1 MGDDLI
7 FAQKFTHTAVDGLTL
22 LAEMED
28 PRAAQDAAVVIDMM
42 TTVQR
47 GAKRLRARHIYS
59 GAQDVLSAL
68 HHDKDAVLKGRI
80 INLGGL
86 VTKYAR
92 GLDELLQAQN
102 AEQNIVSSTPSDK
115 WDIARETLNALLPT
129 ASTDHADM
137 LSRLMRAPVTVKSGL
152 ADQEAVSLN
161 ADVIP
166 FVKPEDLSVSLEKEL
181 AEEPSTK
188 DFSLEDSFSMSQP
201 SFSSAPKIEMSPSI
215 TLDAMMR
222 DVIADALSVARSVR
236 RTISVSYDM
245 GERAVSAESAENLRE
260 RMGLALSQII
270 RQSVTD
276 DRVGHIDVN
285 LAGEQLHIMAGTTA
299 IRVAITPAIQPT
311 SRARIT
317 DETEVSL
324 RAQLHA
330 LMDPIALNE
339 TVS

>member
-1 MGDDLI
+1 
-7 FAQKFTHTAVDGLTL
+7 
-22 LAEMED
+22 
-28 PRAAQDAAVVIDMM
+28 
-42 TTVQR
+42 
-47 GAKRLRARHIYS
+47 
-59 GAQDVLSAL
+59 
-68 HHDKDAVLKGRI
+68 
-80 INLGGL
+80 
-86 VTKYAR
+86 
-92 GLDELLQAQN
+92 
-102 AEQNIVSSTPSDK
+102 
-115 WDIARETLNALLPT
+115 
-129 ASTDHADM
+129 
-137 LSRLMRAPVTVKSGL
+137 
-152 ADQEAVSLN
+152 
-161 ADVIP
+161 
-166 FVKPEDLSVSLEKEL
+166 
-181 AEEPSTK
+181 
-188 DFSLEDSFSMSQP
+188 MSQP